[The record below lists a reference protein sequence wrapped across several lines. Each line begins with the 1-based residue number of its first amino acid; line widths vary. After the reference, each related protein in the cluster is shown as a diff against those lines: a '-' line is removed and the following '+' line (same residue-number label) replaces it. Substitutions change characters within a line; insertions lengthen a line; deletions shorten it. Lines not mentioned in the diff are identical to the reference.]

1 MRALCQNNSS
11 PWFPA
16 AVKQRLPRKSL
27 ATSWNFSG
35 EVLTTA
41 SGAVRT
47 RAYRRSTAKTR
58 HCRVH
63 DSGWD
68 PNVSLGRKSTPGSR
82 RDPSP
87 AIQGNLSDD
96 QPSRATA
103 WVLGACEPLAANDF
117 QTPLRITPR
126 DAQVERQSNHW
137 ALTCAPFA
145 LTTLE
150 FLK

>member
-1 MRALCQNNSS
+1 MSLSVVNPHLDREEIL
-11 PWFPA
+11 
-16 AVKQRLPRKSL
+16 RLQFRG
-27 ATSWNFSG
+27 T
-35 EVLTTA
+35 
-41 SGAVRT
+41 
-47 RAYRRSTAKTR
+47 
-58 HCRVH
+58 
-63 DSGWD
+63 
-68 PNVSLGRKSTPGSR
+68 
-82 RDPSP
+82 
-87 AIQGNLSDD
+87 SDD

-137 ALTCAPFA
+137 ALTCAPFS